1 MSIRKKFSELRLLN
15 NHTVSEIVP
24 FPISSRD
31 FKSKNVACVVS
42 KESSFI
48 GMQRSLEILGFEVAC
63 SSSMSATFEAVSEDH
78 KDWAMIIVRLDQSI
92 DETAMEAYVRKLRL
106 KDSQTPVIVVSE
118 KGKSPL
124 KAGAPTLIAD
134 LAVREPTSILELS
147 EVIKSARKACR
158 NWGSSFEHFQR
169 YAL

>member
-1 MSIRKKFSELRLLN
+1 MGIREKFSGLGLVN
-15 NHTVSEIVP
+15 KSVASEIVP
-24 FPISSRD
+24 FPISARD
-31 FKSKNVACVVS
+31 FDAKNVACVVRN
-42 KESSFI
+42 EGSFI
-48 GMQRSLEILGFEVAC
+48 GMQRSLEVLGFEVAC
-63 SSSMSATFEAVSEDH
+63 SSSMSASFEAVSEDH

-92 DETAMEAYVRKLRL
+92 DEVAMEAYVRKLRL

-124 KAGAPTLIAD
+124 SAGAPTLIAD

-147 EVIKSARKACR
+147 EVIRRAQIESR

-169 YAL
+169 YAS